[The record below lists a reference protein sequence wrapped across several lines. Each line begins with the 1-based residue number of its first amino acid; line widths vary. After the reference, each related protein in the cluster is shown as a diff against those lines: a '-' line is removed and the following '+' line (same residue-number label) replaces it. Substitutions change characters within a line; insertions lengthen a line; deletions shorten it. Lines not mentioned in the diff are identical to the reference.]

1 MNKEVNINK
10 LNYERFVIDYLDG
23 NLSAIETAMFMTFLE
38 NNPNI
43 KEDVDGLD
51 KVIVTTDKEIFA
63 NKFSLKKDPVISVGI
78 IGEDNYEDFFIASYE
93 GDLSKEQE
101 LTLHDFLK
109 KNKGLNNEFML
120 HGKLQIQPDD
130 VVFVHKKSLK
140 HSSYIGIV
148 RYLSVA
154 ATIIIFL
161 ASWFFLGN
169 HSQNTRVKTVISQL
183 DSHNS
188 NMRLSSNILL
198 EIETANR
205 QFISIKYLEDT
216 PELNNVDVV
225 DSHETIYISSLKSKS
240 ISEQLTD
247 SYIYTRLI
255 EQPESI
261 IATSPEIFDAELA
274 FVEPNDEDKRKGLI
288 ARVFNK
294 QVSKITQGF
303 KSNRTNRS
311 KPNDPTYVK
320 VIDGG
325 LLVFNTLT
333 GTETSTVKT
342 YNQEGELTAYQIEGR
357 DVLLNGNFGDRSS
370 Q

>member
-10 LNYERFVIDYLDG
+10 LNYESFVIDYLDG
-23 NLSAIETAMFMTFLE
+23 NLSAIETVRFMTFLE
-38 NNPNI
+38 NNLDV
-43 KEDVDGLD
+43 KEDIDGLD
-51 KVIVTTDKEIFA
+51 KVIITTDKKIFA
-63 NKFSLKKDPVISVGI
+63 DKFSLKKDPVISVGI

-109 KNKGLNNEFML
+109 KNKRLNDEFL
-120 HGKLQIQPDD
+120 LYGKLQIQPDD

-140 HSSYIGIV
+140 HSSSISIV

-161 ASWFFLGN
+161 VSWFFLGN
-169 HSQNTRVKTVISQL
+169 HSQDLRAKTAMSQL

-188 NMRLSSNILL
+188 NMRLSPNILVK
-198 EIETANR
+198 IETANR
-205 QFISIKYLEDT
+205 QVVNIKYLKDA
-216 PELNNVDVV
+216 PELNNIDIV
-225 DSHETIYISSLKSKS
+225 DSHKTIYISSLKSKS

-261 IATSPEIFDAELA
+261 IANSSEIFDSELA

-288 ARVFNK
+288 ARVFNS
-294 QVSKITQGF
+294 QISKITQGF

-311 KPNDPTYVK
+311 KLNDPAYVK

-357 DVLLNGNFGDRSS
+357 DVLLNGNFGDRSL